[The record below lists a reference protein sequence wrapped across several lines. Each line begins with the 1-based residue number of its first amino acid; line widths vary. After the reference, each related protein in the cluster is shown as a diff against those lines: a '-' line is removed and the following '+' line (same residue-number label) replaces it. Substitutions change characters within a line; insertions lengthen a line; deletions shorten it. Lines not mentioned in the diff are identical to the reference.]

1 MIKAVAFDIYG
12 TLIDTQAVLGQLTQ
26 VVGEKAVDVAKTWRQ
41 KQLEYSFR
49 RGLMRDYCDFSVCT
63 REALIFACREQ
74 LIELDSAEIQVL
86 MNTYSELDAFDDV
99 SSALEEMVGSGL
111 HLYAFSNGSKQAVER
126 LLQHAN
132 ILAYFTEIVSVESVR
147 SFKPAPEVYDH
158 LVDVCALPS
167 AEICLVS
174 SNTFDVLG
182 AMFSGL
188 KCAWVNRD
196 SAAQFDPWGIK
207 PHIVLSGLVGACHE
221 IQRLDV

>member
-12 TLIDTQAVLGQLTQ
+12 TLIDTQGVLGQLTQ
-26 VVGEKAVDVAKTWRQ
+26 LIGEKAVDVAKTWRQ

-63 REALIFACREQ
+63 RQALIFACREQ
-74 LIELDSAEIQVL
+74 LIELDSADIQVL
-86 MNTYSELDAFDDV
+86 MDAYSELDAFADV
-99 SSALEEMVGSGL
+99 SDALEEMVSSGL

-132 ILAYFTEIVSVESVR
+132 VRALFTEVISVEAVR

-158 LVDVCALPS
+158 LIDVCALPS
-167 AEICLVS
+167 AEVCLVS
-174 SNTFDVLG
+174 SNPFDVLG
-182 AMFSGL
+182 AMHSGL

-196 SAAQFDPWGIK
+196 AAAQFDPWGIE
-207 PHIVLSGLVGACHE
+207 PHIMLNGLAGANRKLQSLE
-221 IQRLDV
+221 F

>member
-26 VVGEKAVDVAKTWRQ
+26 LVGEKAVDVAKTWRQ

-111 HLYAFSNGSKQAVER
+111 HLYAFSNGSKQASR
-126 LLQHAN
+126 RA
-132 ILAYFTEIVSVESVR
+132 
-147 SFKPAPEVYDH
+147 PA
-158 LVDVCALPS
+158 
-167 AEICLVS
+167 
-174 SNTFDVLG
+174 T
-182 AMFSGL
+182 
-188 KCAWVNRD
+188 
-196 SAAQFDPWGIK
+196 
-207 PHIVLSGLVGACHE
+207 ACKYS
-221 IQRLDV
+221 RVFY

>member
-74 LIELDSAEIQVL
+74 QIELDGAEIQVL
-86 MNTYSELDAFDDV
+86 MNTYSELDAFAD
-99 SSALEEMVGSGL
+99 VGSGL
-111 HLYAFSNGSKQAVER
+111 RLYAFSNGSKQAVEQ

-132 ILAYFTEIVSVESVR
+132 ILDYFTEIVSVESVR

-207 PHIVLSGLVGACHE
+207 PQIVLDGLAGACHE
-221 IQRLDV
+221 IQSLDV

>member
-1 MIKAVAFDIYG
+1 MIKAIAFDIYG

-86 MNTYSELDAFDDV
+86 MNTYSELDAFADV
-99 SSALEEMVGSGL
+99 GSALEEMVGSGL

-158 LVDVCALPS
+158 LIDVCALPS

-207 PHIVLSGLVGACHE
+207 PHIVLDGLAGACHE
-221 IQRLDV
+221 IQSLDV